1 MLHMPEKLTERKYIA
16 NVQGR
21 HIKLRHKTL
30 KNGNKKA
37 AHTVAKQ
44 WKARSLTGCKKK
56 VRNLHL

>member
-1 MLHMPEKLTERKYIA
+1 MHMPEKLTERKYMA

-30 KNGNKKA
+30 KKGNKKA

-44 WKARSLTGCKKK
+44 WKVRSLTGCKKK
-56 VRNLHL
+56 A